1 MEHSFNKLGQLQSSN
16 ALTFDFNK
24 SENRVDVTAKIAS
37 QNCASA
43 QLIFEENKI
52 FLKKISV
59 AAEFQNK
66 GIGSQLLSFCEEL
79 ARNNNC
85 EIIYAQAQENVGRS
99 VINFYTKNEYFCG
112 DEVFFE
118 DAVAYKIVWK
128 FLN

>member
-1 MEHSFNKLGQLQSSN
+1 MQSQLVFQIDKTDQFNFGVEAYLDHK
-16 ALTFDFNK
+16 K
-24 SENRVDVTAKIAS
+24 
-37 QNCASA
+37 CASA
-43 QLIFEENKI
+43 KLIFEENKI

-59 AAEFQNK
+59 VEEMQNK

-112 DEVFFE
+112 DEVFLE
-118 DAVAYKIVWK
+118 NAVAYKIVWK